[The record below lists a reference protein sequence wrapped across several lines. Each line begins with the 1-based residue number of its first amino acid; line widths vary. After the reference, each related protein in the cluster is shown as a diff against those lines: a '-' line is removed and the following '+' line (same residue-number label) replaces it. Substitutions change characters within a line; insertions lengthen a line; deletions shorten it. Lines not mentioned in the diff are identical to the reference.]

1 MKVIEPS
8 GPARPILVDD
18 VPEQVPPAAPEGG
31 TRATSPGSQQIGM
44 IGVPTRGD
52 GPAWTYLV
60 VGIGFYLVF
69 NLMFISSLL
78 GGRPDKGRA
87 LLELFGISGGVNLV
101 ILLLIVAG
109 ILLTVGAAWTV
120 WNDVRLL
127 KREEDDVDWVLA
139 RKREGL
145 MLVFARAGDREARF
159 ARGERT
165 IRPGESA
172 HVETLVDDRVRRVH
186 QAQLEG
192 GGAHMPVEE
201 LRGIAETRTAS
212 FGHVARFAS
221 SLLLLLAVLGT
232 FAGVKTAL
240 PSLIDAI
247 GATEGAAAGA
257 GSIVDPL
264 RAVADAFG
272 GNALALVGAIAVGLM
287 AQGLSVGRRHL
298 LERLELASAEY
309 IYDRR
314 RTSSADPLLAAV
326 ETLND
331 TARSVHEAGTAFL
344 GIEDSL
350 AGLSESFRTSF
361 GSLNDKLADVMTQQD
376 EQLHRRTSQALEELQ
391 SRVVAL
397 AGVVDANTRAY
408 QGLVDRVGERSA
420 ESREAV
426 QQMQAASQHL
436 ALGLQEILRL
446 GKVSADASQ
455 GLEKGIAAM
464 LQGTAQVDQR
474 MAAVADAVE
483 RTRPALEEVGTAVSS
498 AAERVSSIDARA
510 AASWK
515 AVAEDVR
522 REFAELAKSQAV
534 APVVHSGGGGSPLPA
549 DAVGLLRRIATAAEA
564 QRGPSPRLMA
574 ASAGVGVLGAAGVVY
589 VLTQLG
595 GWLAALGN
603 LVGL

>member
-1 MKVIEPS
+1 MKATESPE
-8 GPARPILVDD
+8 PARPAVADA
-18 VPEQVPPAAPEGG
+18 PEQAPAAEPA
-31 TRATSPGSQQIGM
+31 TRSTAHGAQRMRM
-44 IGVPTRGD
+44 IEPPPRGD
-52 GPAWTYLV
+52 GPARVYLRI
-60 VGIGFYLVF
+60 GAGFYAGFAVL
-69 NLMFISSLL
+69 FIVSLL
-78 GGRPDKGRA
+78 AGRKDKGSA
-87 LLELFGISGGVNLV
+87 LLELLGISDGVNW
-101 ILLLIVAG
+101 IIFSLIVTG
-109 ILLTVGAAWTV
+109 VLLTVGAGWTV
-120 WNDVRLL
+120 WRDVALL
-127 KREEDDVDWVLA
+127 RREEDDVDWVLD
-139 RKREGL
+139 RQREGL
-145 MLVFARAGDREARF
+145 MLVFAPAADREARF

-186 QAQLEG
+186 QAQMEG

-212 FGHVARFAS
+212 FGREARFAS

-247 GATEGAAAGA
+247 GATGGTGA
-257 GSIVDPL
+257 GNLVTPL

-287 AQGLSVGRRHL
+287 AQGLSVGRRSL

-314 RTSSADPLLAAV
+314 GATSADPMFAAV
-326 ETLND
+326 ETLAA
-331 TARSVHEAGTAFL
+331 TAREVHNASTAFL

-350 AGLSESFRTSF
+350 VGLSDSFRDAF

-376 EQLHRRTSQALEELQ
+376 EQLHRRPSQALDELQ

-426 QQMQAASQHL
+426 QQMQAASDSL
-436 ALGLQEILRL
+436 TRALQGIAGLGTASGAAAKRL
-446 GKVSADASQ
+446 DEAVGVMSQ
-455 GLEKGIAAM
+455 GTKRMEES
-464 LQGTAQVDQR
+464 
-474 MAAVADAVE
+474 MAAVAEAVE
-483 RTRPALEEVGTAVSS
+483 RTRPALEEVGIAVSG

-515 AVAEDVR
+515 VVAEDVR
-522 REFAELAKSQAV
+522 REFAELAKSQTA
-534 APVVHSGGGGSPLPA
+534 APVVYAGGGAHLPA
-549 DAVGLLRRIATAAEA
+549 DAVGLLRRIAAAAEA

-574 ASAGVGVLGAAGVVY
+574 ASAGAGVLGAAGVVY

-595 GWLAALGN
+595 GWLGALGA

>member
-8 GPARPILVDD
+8 GAARPDLADD
-18 VPEQVPPAAPEGG
+18 DPEQAAPPGEGG
-31 TRATSPGSQQIGM
+31 RRGTASAPQRMRM
-44 IGVPTRGD
+44 IEPPPRGD
-52 GPAWTYLV
+52 GPARTYLRL
-60 VGIGFYLVF
+60 GAGFYVGFAFLFTV
-69 NLMFISSLL
+69 SLL
-78 GGRPDKGRA
+78 SGRADKGRA
-87 LLELFGISGGVNLV
+87 LLELLGISDGVNW
-101 ILLLIVAG
+101 IIFSLIIAG
-109 ILLTVGAAWTV
+109 ILLTVGAGWTV
-120 WNDVRLL
+120 WRDVELL
-127 KREEDDVDWVLA
+127 RREEDDVDWVLD
-139 RKREGL
+139 RQREGL
-145 MLVFARAGDREARF
+145 MLVFAPAGDREGRF
-159 ARGERT
+159 ARGERS

-192 GGAHMPVEE
+192 GGTHMPVEE

-212 FGHVARFAS
+212 FGREARFAS

-247 GATEGAAAGA
+247 AATEGATAGAAA

-287 AQGLSVGRRHL
+287 AQGLAVGRRSL

-314 RTSSADPLLAAV
+314 GATSADPLVAAV
-326 ETLND
+326 ETLSA
-331 TARSVHEAGTAFL
+331 TAREVHNASTAFL
-344 GIEDSL
+344 GIEGSL
-350 AGLSESFRTSF
+350 ESLGDSFRTAF
-361 GSLNDKLADVMTQQD
+361 ASLNDRLSDVMQQQD
-376 EQLHRRTSQALEELQ
+376 EMLHQRTSQALEELQ

-397 AGVVDANTRAY
+397 AGAVDANTRSY
-408 QGLVDRVGERSA
+408 QGLVDRVGERAA

-426 QQMQAASQHL
+426 QQMQTASQL
-436 ALGLQEILRL
+436 LGRGLQEILRL
-446 GKVSADASQ
+446 GTASTTAAA
-455 GLEKGIAAM
+455 GLEEGIGVM
-464 LQGTAQVDQR
+464 VRGTERIEER

-483 RTRPALEEVGTAVSS
+483 RTRPALQEVGTAVAG
-498 AAERVSSIDARA
+498 AADRVSSIDARA

-515 AVAEDVR
+515 AVADDVR
-522 REFAELAKSQAV
+522 REFAELAKSQAA
-534 APVVHSGGGGSPLPA
+534 APVVHTGGGSPLPA
-549 DAVGLLRRIATAAEA
+549 DAVGLLRRIAAAAET

-574 ASAGVGVLGAAGVVY
+574 ASAGAGVLGAAGVVY

-595 GWLAALGN
+595 GWIAALVN
-603 LVGL
+603 FTGL

>member
-8 GPARPILVDD
+8 GAPRPAPVDD
-18 VPEQVPPAAPEGG
+18 GPEPVPPSASEPV
-31 TRATSPGSQQIGM
+31 TRSMAPGSQQLGM

-52 GPAWTYLV
+52 GPARLYLA
-60 VGIGFYLVF
+60 VGAGFYVMF

-78 GGRPDKGRA
+78 GGRPDKGTA
-87 LLELFGISGGVNLV
+87 LLELFGIANGVNWI
-101 ILLLIVAG
+101 ILLLIVSG
-109 ILLTVGAAWTV
+109 ILLTGGAAWTV

-127 KREEDDVDWVLA
+127 EREEDDVDWVLD

-145 MLVFARAGDREARF
+145 MLVFAPAKDREARF

-192 GGAHMPVEE
+192 GGAHMPVDE

-240 PSLIDAI
+240 PSLIEAI
-247 GATEGAAAGA
+247 GATEGAGAAAETMMG
-257 GSIVDPL
+257 PL

-314 RTSSADPLLAAV
+314 RASSADPMIAAV
-326 ETLND
+326 ETLAA
-331 TARSVHEAGTAFL
+331 TAREVHEAGTAFL

-426 QQMQAASQHL
+426 QQMQAASDSL
-436 ALGLQEILRL
+436 TRGLQGILQL
-446 GKVSADASQ
+446 GTVSASASAR
-455 GLEKGIAAM
+455 LEEGIGVMVKGTERIEE
-464 LQGTAQVDQR
+464 R
-474 MAAVADAVE
+474 MTAVADAVE
-483 RTRPALEEVGTAVSS
+483 RTRPALQEVGTAVAG
-498 AAERVSSIDARA
+498 AADRVSSIDARA

-515 AVAEDVR
+515 AVADDVR

-534 APVVHSGGGGSPLPA
+534 APVVHGGGTPLPA
-549 DAVGLLRRIATAAEA
+549 DAVGLLRRIAAAAEA
-564 QRGPSPRLMA
+564 QRGPSPRLIA
-574 ASAGVGVLGAAGVVY
+574 TSAGAGVLGAAGVAY

-595 GWLAALGN
+595 GWLGALGN